1 MGATMRVLICDD
13 HPMVR
18 AAIAMAVTTAFGL
31 SDIHESASLEELL
44 AQLKTT
50 AHADIALLDL
60 KLPDVDGFSGLLQV
74 REAAPSVRVVI
85 ISALADTRLVN
96 EALALGAAGFIPKST
111 PREQVVEALRAVA
124 AGEKFVPAGLPAPP
138 PSEAKQSALDP
149 EIAAR
154 IATLT
159 AQQRKVLQLLGT
171 GKLNKEI
178 AYELDIVETT
188 VKAHVSA
195 ILRKM
200 HVYSRTQA
208 VVLASRI
215 HMHDFEGIAEVPDYD
230 RSGQE
235 L

>member
-1 MGATMRVLICDD
+1 MGAVMRVLICDD

-60 KLPDVDGFSGLLQV
+60 KLPDVNGFDGLLRV
-74 REAAPSVRVVI
+74 RETAPGVRIVI

-111 PREQVVEALRAVA
+111 PRDQVVEALRAVA
-124 AGEKFVPAGLPAPP
+124 AGEKFVPAGLPAT
-138 PSEAKQSALDP
+138 SDTKQSALDP

-215 HMHDFEGIAEVPDYD
+215 HMHDFEGIEDVPDYD
-230 RSGQE
+230 RSGHE